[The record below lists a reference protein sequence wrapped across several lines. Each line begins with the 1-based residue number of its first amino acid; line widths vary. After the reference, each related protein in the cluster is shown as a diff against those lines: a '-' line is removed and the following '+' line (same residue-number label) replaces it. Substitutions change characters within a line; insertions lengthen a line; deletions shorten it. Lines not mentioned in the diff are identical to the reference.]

1 MTYKSEVVNWIYEP
15 YKIMYPQGNYIDS
28 NYKTLVVFE
37 KDLNNPDNEGF
48 VCYWDIDDHNM
59 YKLVFKKRLS
69 KEKAVQ
75 KLKNLIKDGWVNTKE
90 NFKVA

>member
-1 MTYKSEVVNWIYEP
+1 
-15 YKIMYPQGNYIDS
+15 MYPQGTYIDS

-48 VCYWDIDDHNM
+48 VCYWDIDDQNIN
-59 YKLVFKKRLS
+59 KLIFKKRLS
-69 KEKAVQ
+69 KEKAFQ
-75 KLKNLIKDGWVNTKE
+75 KLKNLINDGWVNTKE

>member
-1 MTYKSEVVNWIYEP
+1 
-15 YKIMYPQGNYIDS
+15 MYPKGTYIHS
-28 NYKTLVVFE
+28 NYKTLIVFE

-48 VCYWDIDDHNM
+48 VCYWDIDDQNIN
-59 YKLVFKKRLS
+59 KLIFKKRLS
-69 KEKAVQ
+69 KEKAFQ

>member
-1 MTYKSEVVNWIYEP
+1 
-15 YKIMYPQGNYIDS
+15 MYPQGTYIDS

-37 KDLNNPDNEGF
+37 KDLNNPDHEGF
-48 VCYWDIDDHNM
+48 VCYWDIDDQNIN
-59 YKLVFKKRLS
+59 KLIFKKRLS
-69 KEKAVQ
+69 KEKALQ

>member
-1 MTYKSEVVNWIYEP
+1 
-15 YKIMYPQGNYIDS
+15 MYPEGTLIDS
-28 NYKTLVVFE
+28 NYKTLIVFE

-48 VCYWDIDDHNM
+48 VCYWDIDDNNI
-59 YKLVFKKRLS
+59 YKLIFKKRLS
-69 KEKAVQ
+69 KEKALQ

>member
-1 MTYKSEVVNWIYEP
+1 
-15 YKIMYPQGNYIDS
+15 MYPQGTYIDS

-48 VCYWDIDDHNM
+48 VCYWDIDDQNIN
-59 YKLVFKKRLS
+59 KLIFKKRLS
-69 KEKAVQ
+69 KEKAIQ
-75 KLKNLIKDGWVNTKE
+75 KLKNLIKDGWINTKE

>member
-1 MTYKSEVVNWIYEP
+1 
-15 YKIMYPQGNYIDS
+15 MYPQGTYIDS

-48 VCYWDIDDHNM
+48 VCYWDIDDQNIN
-59 YKLVFKKRLS
+59 KLIFKKRLS
-69 KEKAVQ
+69 KEKALQ

>member
-1 MTYKSEVVNWIYEP
+1 MTYKLEVVNWIYEP
-15 YKIMYPQGNYIDS
+15 YKIMYPQGNYINS
-28 NYKTLVVFE
+28 SYKTLVVFE

-48 VCYWDIDDHNM
+48 VCYWDIDDQNIN
-59 YKLVFKKRLS
+59 KLIFKKRLS
-69 KEKAVQ
+69 KEKALQ

>member
-1 MTYKSEVVNWIYEP
+1 
-15 YKIMYPQGNYIDS
+15 MYPQGTYIDS

-48 VCYWDIDDHNM
+48 VCYWDIDDQNIN
-59 YKLVFKKRLS
+59 KLIFKKRLS
-69 KEKAVQ
+69 KEKAFQ